1 MDLIANLYNLP
12 DSRPVYEALEHIGV
26 NVRRAPAYEKHIVTA
41 WVREHFSATWAAETD
56 AAFAGMPSGC
66 FIATQNKQVRG
77 FACVESTARGFFG
90 PTGVMKSARGQ
101 GIGLALLL
109 RAMEDLR
116 ERGYVYGII
125 GGAGPKEFYEK
136 AVGAIPIANSLVEKT
151 GETGIY
157 QDMLE

>member
-12 DSRPVYEALEHIGV
+12 DSRPVYETLKQIGV

-56 AAFAGMPSGC
+56 AAFAGMPSGG

-77 FACVESTARGFFG
+77 YACEE
-90 PTGVMKSARGQ
+90 SARGQ

-116 ERGYVYGII
+116 DRGYVYGII
-125 GGAGPKEFYEK
+125 GGAGPKDFYEK

>member
-1 MDLIANLYNLP
+1 M
-12 DSRPVYEALEHIGV
+12 
-26 NVRRAPAYEKHIVTA
+26 
-41 WVREHFSATWAAETD
+41 
-56 AAFAGMPSGC
+56 
-66 FIATQNKQVRG
+66 
-77 FACVESTARGFFG
+77 ESTARGVFG

-116 ERGYVYGII
+116 DRGYVYGII

-136 AVGAIPIANSLVEKT
+136 AVGAIPIANSLVKKT